1 MKGGQRGPSE
11 PETTAG
17 SDEAR
22 GQADAPAQG
31 NRRGGASRPEPAAPA
46 APAASQRKREV
57 PAPAG
62 TRGGQS
68 STPSS
73 GLTDSASDGNVV
85 QLQRPKRPKRRVLSG
100 VTKDRTVRP
109 RNAPATVR
117 VLQGAPMATAVK
129 SSTDALL
136 RKT

>member
-31 NRRGGASRPEPAAPA
+31 NRRGGASRPQPA

-85 QLQRPKRPKRRVLSG
+85 QLQRPKRPKRSVLSG

-109 RNAPATVR
+109 RKAPATVR

>member
-31 NRRGGASRPEPAAPA
+31 NRRGGASRPQPA

-73 GLTDSASDGNVV
+73 GLTASASDGNVV

-109 RNAPATVR
+109 RKAPATVR